1 MVDKDG
7 SFDYSNIVIIKVNE
21 KVHLNVWPNPFKDQ
35 IQVSIQMDKND
46 LIPVRLVDVS
56 GKTIRFTNVS
66 VQRGRNQFT
75 IDGLGNLQPGVYF
88 IELSD
93 NNKRAFGPVKVLKQ

>member
-7 SFDYSNIVIIKVNE
+7 SFDYSNIVIIKLND
-21 KVHLNVWPNPFKDQ
+21 KVQLNVWPNPFTDQ
-35 IQVSIQMDKND
+35 IQVSLMMDKNGV
-46 LIPVRLVDVS
+46 IPVRLMDAS